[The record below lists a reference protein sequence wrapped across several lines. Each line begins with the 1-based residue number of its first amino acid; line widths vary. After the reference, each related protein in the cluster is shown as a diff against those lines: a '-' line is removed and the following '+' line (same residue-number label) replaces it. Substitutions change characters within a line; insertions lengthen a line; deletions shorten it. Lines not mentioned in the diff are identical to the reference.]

1 MVSIILVSTT
11 SDEGTGHRTS
21 ITTHSTV
28 SIPQRWARA
37 YRDSVYHAAVETN
50 NGAEALNRLL
60 KYAYLP
66 KQRHMTLSHIISN
79 ITNQFLPALHYKYV
93 FKNFKQSDI
102 YRSYNPSVVPTYL
115 QGRPKQTILHC
126 LHRQASSNK
135 FSQADITQMNPNY
148 GKFEVKTNKGK
159 QTVDFGGESSE
170 PMCSCKDWLAYH
182 LPCKHFFAIFRHYPE
197 WGWEKLP
204 TSYLLS
210 PYLSLDNQSIS
221 SYINSEQS
229 TVDDASADLET
240 DPSPST
246 TLDEIPR
253 KVHSTTDCS
262 RHSILVFHVI

>member
-1 MVSIILVSTT
+1 
-11 SDEGTGHRTS
+11 
-21 ITTHSTV
+21 
-28 SIPQRWARA
+28 
-37 YRDSVYHAAVETN
+37 
-50 NGAEALNRLL
+50 
-60 KYAYLP
+60 
-66 KQRHMTLSHIISN
+66 MTLSHIISN